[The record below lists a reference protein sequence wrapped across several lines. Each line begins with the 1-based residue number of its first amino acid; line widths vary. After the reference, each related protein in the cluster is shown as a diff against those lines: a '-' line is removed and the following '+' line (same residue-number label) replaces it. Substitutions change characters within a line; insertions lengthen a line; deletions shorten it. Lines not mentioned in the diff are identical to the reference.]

1 MDFNPFSSYRFSA
14 RDGWEEGQG
23 LCAFGHSASTLDAT
37 RPLQR
42 RDSTWPLVPSLS
54 SFLFSLFSFFFFA
67 LLLASISLEPWLEWF
82 APRWDGDFVPP
93 AKTTIFDWPT
103 RGNACSSGS
112 REPKFCCVRK
122 MPRMRFHKG
131 SRILALGYNSSQF
144 RLNYPSET
152 AVQWGNEI
160 CLIPEYWCSWFS
172 RRVIQL
178 GKVNLLRNSTWNG
191 GLLITRPFSIEQF
204 LFVLK
209 LRQWSLGFYEL
220 NIAYI
225 YYLLWKKI
233 YNSFETATLL
243 YNLIS

>member
-1 MDFNPFSSYRFSA
+1 MRGGPGPVCLRP
-14 RDGWEEGQG
+14 
-23 LCAFGHSASTLDAT
+23 LCFYTRRHSTASTARLYLAT
-37 RPLQR
+37 CTLAFF
-42 RDSTWPLVPSLS
+42 LS
-54 SFLFSLFSFFFFA
+54 FFFIFFFFFA

-112 REPKFCCVRK
+112 REPKFCCVRR

-131 SRILALGYNSSQF
+131 SRILTLGYNSSQF
-144 RLNYPSET
+144 RLNYSSET

-178 GKVNLLRNSTWNG
+178 GKVNLLRNSTWDG
-191 GLLITRPFSIEQF
+191 GLLITRPFSIQQF

-209 LRQWSLGFYEL
+209 LRQWSLRFYGL
-220 NIAYI
+220 NIVYI
-225 YYLLWKKI
+225 YYLLCKKI
-233 YNSFETATLL
+233 CNSFEIATLL